1 MAKRKL
7 PTSAITASEISELRA
22 AILRRPPPIGDWVDM
37 EYVLQIDPGLARQI
51 TAIRLETQSEVFKV
65 MAEGAGKAA
74 KLVSK

>member
-37 EYVLQIDPGLARQI
+37 EYVLQIDAGLAKQI
-51 TAIRLETQSEVFKV
+51 TALRLETQSEVFRV
-65 MAEGAGKAA
+65 MAEGASKAA
-74 KLVSK
+74 RLIK